1 MSEPITELLYG
12 NRAVDNPPANRNEDT
27 IRIRGASDGKPAWFS
42 LGKKELSTGL
52 LCIGGTGSGKT
63 NAIESIVQ
71 QLKKSMGPEDTM
83 LIFDTKGDFFRDFY
97 EADRGDRVLGSGS
110 FASRSESWN
119 LFREVLVDGY
129 GQPAAL
135 NIQEISRAL
144 FKPYESAQQ
153 PFFANAARGIFSA
166 YLLHAIRKAQEDP
179 VYARKNLNNRAI
191 FNYFNNANNER
202 FKQLAASYPDL
213 GYIELYLGEGKNNQ
227 ALGVLAE
234 LQVMIQDCF
243 IGNFSGNGEFSVR
256 DFVRKKNGRTLFIE
270 YDLAIGSVLSPVY
283 SLLIDLALKEV
294 LGHQIKETE
303 PGNVYVVLDEFKLL
317 PHLSHLDDAVN
328 FGRSM
333 GIKLI
338 AGLQAISQVYD
349 IYGEDKA
356 RSVVAGFGSI
366 LAFRPNDAKTRE
378 FVSEYFGKTLTAETI
393 LVGEKP
399 DCDRRQGY
407 TVEDWELRKLV
418 VGEAFVSV
426 MGRLPYRYRFPEYKK
441 DR

>member
-12 NRAVDNPPANRNEDT
+12 NRAADNPPANRNEDT
-27 IRIRGASDGKPAWFS
+27 IRIKGTSNGKPAWFS

-63 NAIESIVQ
+63 NAIESIVR
-71 QLKKSMGPEDTM
+71 QLKTNMGPEDTM

-97 EADRGDRVLGSGS
+97 QAERGDQVLGSGS
-110 FASRSESWN
+110 FACHSETWN

-135 NIQEISRAL
+135 NIQEISRSM

-166 YLLHAIRKAQEDP
+166 YLLYAVRKAQEDP
-179 VYARKNLNNRAI
+179 IYARKALNNRGI
-191 FNYFNNANNER
+191 YNYFSGANNES

-213 GYIELYLGEGKNNQ
+213 GFIDLYLGEGKNNQ

-234 LQVMIQDCF
+234 LQVMLQDCF
-243 IGNFSGNGEFSVR
+243 IGSFCGNGEFSVR
-256 DFVRKKNGRTLFIE
+256 DFVRKKGGRTLFIE

-294 LGHQIKETE
+294 LGRQTEEAE
-303 PGNVYVVLDEFKLL
+303 PGNVYVILDEFKLL
-317 PHLSHLDDAVN
+317 PHLTHLDDAVN

-338 AGLQAISQVYD
+338 AGLQAISQIYD

-356 RSVVAGFGSI
+356 RSVAAGFGSL
-366 LAFRPNDAKTRE
+366 LAFRPSDAKTRE
-378 FVSEYFGKTLTAETI
+378 FISEYFGKTLTAETI
-393 LVGEKP
+393 LVGGAP
-399 DCDRRQGY
+399 DCNRREGY
-407 TVEDWELRKLV
+407 TVEDWELRKLI

-426 MGRLPYRYRFPEYKK
+426 AGRLPYRYRFPEYKK